1 MSRYSCQNV
10 VIFLLR
16 LYDLSYLVL
25 HYLLLTYLRI
35 QKTKKQTKTKDIDKL
50 ITESNWKKWEREGF
64 SAQNILKQ
72 FCFLNSSLFEREQVN
87 RRCWGGNGRR
97 WLVQS
102 SLSKKREWPINA
114 IGALHYFPCIPLN
127 SSTLSILFAP
137 PPFIIFFSISN
148 I

>member
-50 ITESNWKKWEREGF
+50 ITESNWKK
-64 SAQNILKQ
+64 
-72 FCFLNSSLFEREQVN
+72 
-87 RRCWGGNGRR
+87 
-97 WLVQS
+97 
-102 SLSKKREWPINA
+102 
-114 IGALHYFPCIPLN
+114 
-127 SSTLSILFAP
+127 
-137 PPFIIFFSISN
+137 
-148 I
+148 